1 MSSQDDLGP
10 LFERINIAFFIVA
23 GTSFALRVYVR
34 AVMIK
39 AFGKDDYW
47 MTAAMAAYIANTT
60 IAILSVKYGSRRHIW
75 LIESKDLT
83 MALKLTYASEITY
96 GTTMILTKMSIAAFL
111 LRVTPHKVHRW
122 IIYTAAALTC
132 AAGLALVFIVM
143 FQCKPVSLLWY
154 KDQPGSCLPAD
165 AIITST
171 YCYSA
176 FAILT
181 DFTFTLLPLYLIW
194 KLQMKLK
201 SKIVLGPIMCLAF
214 VASLAVIIRIPY
226 VSGFKN
232 EDVLYDTADFAVWSA
247 VEQSLAITAGSLA
260 TLRPLLRRVSDRF
273 NSLRASLRNSADS
286 TTARSNDSA
295 TARLTTTRPDE
306 FKLQTLGP

>member
-1 MSSQDDLGP
+1 MSSPDSLGP
-10 LFERINIAFFIVA
+10 LFERINIAFFTVA

-34 AVMIK
+34 AILIN

-60 IAILSVKYGSRRHIW
+60 IAILSVKYGSGQHKW
-75 LIESKDLT
+75 LIEPEDIT

-111 LRVTPHKVHRW
+111 LRVTPHKIHRR

-132 AAGLALVFIVM
+132 AAGLTLVFIVM
-143 FQCKPVSLLWY
+143 FQCKPVSLFWY
-154 KDQPGSCLPAD
+154 RDQPGSCLPVD

-194 KLQMKLK
+194 KLQMDMKL
-201 SKIVLGPIMCLAF
+201 KIVLGPIMCLAF
-214 VASLAVIIRIPY
+214 MASLAVIIRLPY
-226 VSGFKN
+226 VSDFKK
-232 EDVLYDTADFAVWSA
+232 DDFLYATTNFAIWSA

-273 NSLRASLRNSADS
+273 KTLRASLWNSADNA
-286 TTARSNDSA
+286 TAHSNDSA
-295 TARLTTTRPDE
+295 TAQLTARRADE
-306 FKLQTLGP
+306 FKLQTRNP